1 MKSPSPSI
9 LLLRRRSRRT
19 NSQLTDS
26 SDGLMD
32 ILSNVVGVM
41 ALVGSLTGVFAATSS
56 LNIQAPMQ
64 KKADRNFWMIQTS
77 KEGVWD
83 LQPAVK
89 RMTEL
94 DRERVTEVNRCEQ
107 LLEPERTECNQ
118 DLDGW
123 SREEQLGSIGMVLS
137 HEKGTLVRN
146 GPPTALADEL
156 KKNDGWLDKTMQR
169 LSKENKAIFVV
180 LENDGFENYRL
191 IKSKAIEHK
200 VPIGWEPWYKDD
212 PIYFWGNS
220 GRTMTFQ

>member
-64 KKADRNFWMIQTS
+64 RKADRNFWMIQTS

-94 DRERVTEVNRCEQ
+94 DRN
-107 LLEPERTECNQ
+107 
-118 DLDGW
+118 
-123 SREEQLGSIGMVLS
+123 GS
-137 HEKGTLVRN
+137 
-146 GPPTALADEL
+146 L
-156 KKNDGWLDKTMQR
+156 K
-169 LSKENKAIFVV
+169 
-180 LENDGFENYRL
+180 
-191 IKSKAIEHK
+191 
-200 VPIGWEPWYKDD
+200 
-212 PIYFWGNS
+212 
-220 GRTMTFQ
+220 

>member
-1 MKSPSPSI
+1 MKSPSL
-9 LLLRRRSRRT
+9 LLLRRRRRR
-19 NSQLTDS
+19 SGGQMADS

-32 ILSNVVGVM
+32 VLSNVVGVM

-64 KKADRNFWMIQTS
+64 READRNFWMLQVS

-83 LQPAVK
+83 LQPAVN

-94 DRERVTEVNRCEQ
+94 DRERVAEVNRCQQ
-107 LLEPERTECNQ
+107 LLTPERDVCEQ
-118 DLDGW
+118 ELDGW
-123 SREEQLGSIGMVLS
+123 TREEQLGSVGMELS
-137 HEKGTLVRN
+137 HEKGTLIRN

-156 KKNDGWLDKTMQR
+156 RKPGGWLDLTMKR
-169 LSKENKAIFVV
+169 LAKENKAVFVV
-180 LENDGFENYRL
+180 LENDGFEIYRA
-191 IKSKAIEHK
+191 IKSKAIEYK

-220 GRTMTFQ
+220 GRSMTFQ